1 MSENDLVKAAIQY
14 LNAIG
19 HVAYRTHNYPIW
31 DEKLK
36 MYRKQSNS
44 IKGLPDIHVCLKG
57 GFYAVI
63 ETKWKRGKQSPEQKE
78 FQRCVEKIGGKYI
91 LAYNIDQVMKA
102 FPNQGYSGSI
112 GL

>member
-1 MSENDLVKAAIQY
+1 MSENDLVKATLQY

-19 HVAYRTHNYPIW
+19 HFAYRTHNYPIW

-36 MYRKQSNS
+36 MYRRQKNS

-57 GFYAVI
+57 GLFATV
-63 ETKWKRGKQSPEQKE
+63 ETKHGKGKQTPEQKQ
-78 FQRCVEKIGGKYI
+78 FQDIVEKLGGKYV

-102 FPNQGYSGSI
+102 FPNKGYSGSI
-112 GL
+112 GI